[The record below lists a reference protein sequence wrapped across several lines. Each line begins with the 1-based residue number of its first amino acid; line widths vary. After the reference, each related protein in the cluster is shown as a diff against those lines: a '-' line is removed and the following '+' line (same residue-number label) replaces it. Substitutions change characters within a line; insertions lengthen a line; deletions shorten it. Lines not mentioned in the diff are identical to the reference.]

1 MNTILDATGQI
12 RRTKQQDKGVISFI
26 TTPESFLE
34 SMARIQPYQPMQ
46 TEAIIHEPHEEYFKN
61 TETGFWQQRQ
71 FISPQKNDYYS
82 VYACMPTQ
90 DALAIARKYL
100 ALVKD
105 VNVAGIV
112 AKADLRNNN
121 KVMFVGQIMTL
132 HDVLASWQFR
142 TSYFQNS

>member
-34 SMARIQPYQPMQ
+34 NMARIQSYQPMQ
-46 TEAIIHEPHEEYFKN
+46 TEAIIHEPHEDYFKN

-71 FISPQKNDYYS
+71 FISPVKNEHYS
-82 VYACMPTQ
+82 VYACIPTQ
-90 DALAIARKYL
+90 EALAIAKKYL
-100 ALVKD
+100 SLVKD
-105 VNVAGIV
+105 REVSGIV
-112 AKADLRNNN
+112 AKTDFRNNN
-121 KVMFVGQIMTL
+121 KTMFVAQITTL

-142 TSYFQNS
+142 TFYFQNS